1 MSDSNSVE
9 YFLARQRQ
17 AILLSQAASDTA
29 VKAIHLNFADEY
41 GRRAMA
47 AGAKPLRVVEI
58 EPSSVSRG

>member
-9 YFLARQRQ
+9 YFLARQLQ
-17 AILLSQAASDTA
+17 ALSLSEAAGDAA

-47 AGAKPLRVVEI
+47 AVARPLSAAET
-58 EPSSVSRG
+58 SAGSASRA